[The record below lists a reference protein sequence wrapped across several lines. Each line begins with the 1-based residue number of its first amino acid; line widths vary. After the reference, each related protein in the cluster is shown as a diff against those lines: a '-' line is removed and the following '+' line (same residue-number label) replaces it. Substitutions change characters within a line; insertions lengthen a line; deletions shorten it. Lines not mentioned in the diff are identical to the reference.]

1 LNKDE
6 AQPEQE
12 PVNPLDDKTIAAL
25 IEASGIELDDDHV
38 LEDQTIYY
46 VDASTLF
53 GLVRKVEKM
62 FQPRMSTYTTPPQR
76 PWVEPTD
83 DDIDRVTDAQWTR
96 NIDKPIY
103 AAHRAYARAIAAVIK
118 EKNT

>member
-1 LNKDE
+1 MNKDE

-62 FQPRMSTYTTPPQR
+62 FQPRMSTYTNQPCWDSFDKLFCLPYKC
-76 PWVEPTD
+76 
-83 DDIDRVTDAQWTR
+83 WTFK
-96 NIDKPIY
+96 NILKL
-103 AAHRAYARAIAAVIK
+103 RKR
-118 EKNT
+118 

>member
-76 PWVEPTD
+76 PWVEL
-83 DDIDRVTDAQWTR
+83 TDAEIKTIIGPYGDAPITGYTR
-96 NIDKPIY
+96 QLFDKIE
-103 AAHRAYARAIAAVIK
+103 AK
-118 EKNT
+118 LKDKNT

>member
-76 PWVEPTD
+76 PWVEL
-83 DDIDRVTDAQWTR
+83 TDAEIQEC
-96 NIDKPIY
+96 Y
-103 AAHRAYARAIAAVIK
+103 SAAYKVVQGRRLEVVFARAVGVKLK